1 MAHYLPKIYSR
12 MLTRREVLIQLKRM
26 GERKQSY
33 LKAYLRDFEYYM
45 FTNYGLNVVK
55 TKKQK
60 SR

>member
-1 MAHYLPKIYSR
+1 

-26 GERKQSY
+26 GEKKQSY
-33 LKAYLRDFEYYM
+33 LKTYLRDFEYYM

-60 SR
+60 GR